1 MSRVVGRQHCPR
13 CGSRD
18 NVAVYEDGGQHCF
31 TPGCGYH
38 LSVSGSIQMPPFVQ
52 NETQNQEITPILGS
66 YVPLKKR
73 GISDTTCKQFGY
85 FKGTYGDSEAY
96 YWPIYD
102 KERRLTGYKIRK
114 PNKQFVQHG
123 TNPDNTFSWTGKNGV
138 VVGSCSLYSK
148 GSTTVSLT
156 LRSASPG
163 LVSRCRTA
171 LIQRRSALGRILIG
185 S

>member
-123 TNPDNTFSWTGKNGV
+123 TNPDNTFLGQEK
-138 VVGSCSLYSK
+138 VG
-148 GSTTVSLT
+148 
-156 LRSASPG
+156 
-163 LVSRCRTA
+163 
-171 LIQRRSALGRILIG
+171 
-185 S
+185 

>member
-1 MSRVVGRQHCPR
+1 
-13 CGSRD
+13 
-18 NVAVYEDGGQHCF
+18 
-31 TPGCGYH
+31 
-38 LSVSGSIQMPPFVQ
+38 MPPFVQ
-52 NETQNQEITPILGS
+52 NETKNQEITPILGS

-123 TNPDNTFSWTGKNGV
+123 TNPDNTFLGQEKWGS
-138 VVGSCSLYSK
+138 VGSCSLYSK

-156 LRSASPG
+156 LRSVNPG
-163 LVSRCRTA
+163 LASRCRTA
-171 LIQRRSALGRILIG
+171 LIRRKSALGRILIG